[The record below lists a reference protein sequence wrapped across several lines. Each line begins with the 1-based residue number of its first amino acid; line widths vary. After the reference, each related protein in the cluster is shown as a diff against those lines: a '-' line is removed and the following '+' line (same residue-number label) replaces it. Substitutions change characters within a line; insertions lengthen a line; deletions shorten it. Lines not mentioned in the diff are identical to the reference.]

1 MTSQHDCSRMATTRQ
16 DTAGTGSDGLAAG
29 PVTNPSAASSVPTSL
44 SLADLPPAN
53 TGRWVARR
61 KAQVVAAVAGGLIT
75 LDEACR
81 RYALS
86 AEEFLSWQKGLA
98 DEGLAGLRLRSRR
111 RP

>member
-1 MTSQHDCSRMATTRQ
+1 MATTRHE
-16 DTAGTGSDGLAAG
+16 TAGTESDGLAVGA
-29 PVTNPSAASSVPTSL
+29 VTNPSDASSIPASL
-44 SLADLPPAN
+44 SFADLPPAD

-98 DEGLAGLRLRSRR
+98 DDGLAGLRLRSKR

>member
-1 MTSQHDCSRMATTRQ
+1 MAHDHPLQ
-16 DTAGTGSDGLAAG
+16 PGSDGLSALQPPGTLTAVAG
-29 PVTNPSAASSVPTSL
+29 TLT
-44 SLADLPPAN
+44 LADLPPTD

-61 KAQVVAAVAGGLIT
+61 KAQVVAAVGTGLIT

-98 DEGLAGLRLRSRR
+98 DQGLAGLRRR
-111 RP
+111 GKRQP